1 MRRLTTL
8 SLALTLAL
16 GLGACTGE
24 DTAGTGSLALEM
36 AGGEA
41 LRTGFP
47 HQEGSVT
54 REFVDG
60 WTLTFDK
67 YIVSVGDVTLT
78 DPVSG
83 AEEARWDEYVLLDL
97 KSSSSATV
105 ALHTF
110 EAVPALRYDVA
121 FSMPAPKQGVELR
134 GVQQS
139 DADEMVQ
146 KGWTL
151 LAEGEAKKGAETVR
165 FKLGLPAPI
174 RYERCVNGKDN
185 SQGVAIE
192 ANKSTGALIY
202 AHAIHLFWDSL
213 SFSAQNL
220 RFDAFAA
227 VAGADG
233 LVDSEELKTQD
244 LTDLRDAQGQPLMD
258 GGKRVVYNDG
268 GLLPPAQQDLFHFVA
283 LAARQSP
290 HFNGIGLCSEQPLN

>member
-1 MRRLTTL
+1 MRRLSML
-8 SLALTLAL
+8 SLTALLVLTAS
-16 GLGACTGE
+16 CTGE
-24 DTAGTGSLALEM
+24 DAADAGALSLEL

-47 HQEGSVT
+47 HQEGTVT

-60 WTLTFDK
+60 WTSLTFDK
-67 YIVSVGDVTLT
+67 YIVSIGHTTLT

-83 AEEARWDEYVLLDL
+83 AEEARWEKAVLVDL
-97 KSSSSATV
+97 KSNASGTV

-110 EAVPALRYDVA
+110 EGLPALRYDIA
-121 FSMPAPKQGVELR
+121 FSAPAPKQGVELR
-134 GVQQS
+134 GVEQA

-151 LAEGEAKKGAETVR
+151 LAEGVAKKGSETVR
-165 FKLGLPAPI
+165 FRLGIPAPI

-192 ANKSTGALIY
+192 ANKTTGAFIY

-213 SFSAQNL
+213 SFSSQNL

-244 LTDLRDAQGQPLMD
+244 LTDLKDAQGNPLKHD
-258 GGKRVVYNDG
+258 GKAVVYNDG
-268 GLLPPAQQDLFHFVA
+268 GLLPPAEQNLFHFVR
-283 LAARQSP
+283 LAARQAP
-290 HFNGIGLCSEQPLN
+290 HFNGIGLCSEQPLD